1 MKPLKTKQKSLRR
14 LMRILNQSL
23 NAGVVDEVVAA
34 GTGFLNVVVMTKMTQ
49 MPTMLG
55 KSLKSRETARV
66 EIAMAVEIESDE
78 GVDEITQG
86 NEVAVVIGHHRVNA
100 RIQHKGSQTTARK
113 PKLLKGVNA
122 VIFQL
127 GIPLFPMLLIR
138 T

>member
-1 MKPLKTKQKSLRR
+1 MIRRPQRYTPLYSSAASDVYKS
-14 LMRILNQSL
+14 QSL
-23 NAGVVDEVVAA
+23 
-34 GTGFLNVVVMTKMTQ
+34 
-49 MPTMLG
+49 

-78 GVDEITQG
+78 GVVEITQG
-86 NEVAVVIGHHRVNA
+86 NEVAVVIGHHRGNA
-100 RIQHKGSQTTARK
+100 RIQHEGSQTTARK

-138 T
+138 M